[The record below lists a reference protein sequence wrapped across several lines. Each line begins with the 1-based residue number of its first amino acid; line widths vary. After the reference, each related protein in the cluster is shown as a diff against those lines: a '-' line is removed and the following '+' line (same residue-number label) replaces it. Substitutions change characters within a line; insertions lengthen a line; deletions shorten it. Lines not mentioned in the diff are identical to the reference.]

1 VTSVNHTLPSN
12 QLFVMF
18 IHYPDAQIQRRYF
31 NSAKVLEA
39 WQRTMKVLKTVGAI
53 VKFDTFGMAW
63 LPAGVVITE

>member
-1 VTSVNHTLPSN
+1 
-12 QLFVMF
+12 MF